1 MGVQLG
7 VKLAQLTSDTQID
20 ARKDDMNVIRS
31 LLRRGLAALSLG
43 LLSLGTASPATAKA
57 PSPALWA
64 VSDADTTI
72 YLFGTIHLLPENYAW
87 RTPRF
92 DQAIAGSQ
100 QLVVETIVDES
111 NPHEM
116 LSALAGLGFSPGQL
130 PIVQRVPA
138 AKRAALETAI
148 AKSGLPRASFDQ
160 METWAAAFMLLGT
173 QFKQMGLKTTAGVE
187 PVLRTAFKSQGKGVD
202 QLETN
207 RDQLGFFDALPE
219 HAQRAL
225 LEGAIDTPQD
235 MTKDF
240 QSMIAAWSRGD
251 VEAIGRTFNEQL
263 SGSPEL
269 QEILMKRRNA
279 NWNRWVQDRMG
290 KPGAVMVAVG
300 AGHLAGQ
307 DSLLDMLRKDGFKI
321 RRLQ

>member
-1 MGVQLG
+1 M
-7 VKLAQLTSDTQID
+7 K
-20 ARKDDMNVIRS
+20 VIGS
-31 LLRRGLAALSLG
+31 MLRRGFAAISLA
-43 LLSLGTASPATAKA
+43 LLAFTTAVPASAKTA

-64 VSDADTTI
+64 VSDADTTV

-92 DQAIAGSQ
+92 DQAVAGSQ

-116 LSALAGLGFSPGQL
+116 LSALAGLGFSPGQP
-130 PIVQRVPA
+130 PIAERVPA
-138 AKRAALETAI
+138 AKRAALEAAI
-148 AKSGLPRASFDQ
+148 AKSGLPRASFDR

-173 QFKQMGLKTTAGVE
+173 QFKQMGLKTGQGVE
-187 PVLRTAFKSQGKGVD
+187 PVLRSAFQAQGKGVG

-207 RDQLGFFDALPE
+207 RDQLSFFDSLPE
-219 HAQRAL
+219 SAQRAL
-225 LEGAIDTPQD
+225 LEGAIEPPQD

-240 QSMIAAWSRGD
+240 QKMVAAWARGD

-269 QEILMKRRNA
+269 QEILMKRRNV
-279 NWNRWVQDRMG
+279 NWSHWVRQRMAV
-290 KPGAVMVAVG
+290 PGAVMLAVG
-300 AGHLAGQ
+300 AGHLAGR
-307 DSLLDMLRKDGFKI
+307 DSLIDMLRKGGFKV